1 MEQIPLPEEG
11 NRNPSPQIY
20 VASLSDYNDGRLHG
34 SWIDASQ
41 SADEFYGAV
50 QSMLERSP
58 TGGAEEFAIH
68 DYEGFGPW
76 CPSEYESI
84 ETVAAVANGIS
95 EFGPAFVHY
104 VALRGTDEDF
114 LLEFEDHY
122 LGHYESAE
130 AYAEELLD
138 DLGISI
144 QVPPELEPYV
154 RLDVEAY
161 ARDLEL
167 GGDIE
172 LSEGD
177 GGVYIFWP

>member
-11 NRNPSPQIY
+11 NRIPTPNIY

-41 SADEFYGAV
+41 SADELHAAV
-50 QSMLERSP
+50 QGMLDHSP
-58 TGGAEEFAIH
+58 IGGAEEYAIH

-76 CPSEYESI
+76 RPSEYESI
-84 ETVAAVANGIS
+84 EAVAAVANGIA
-95 EFGPAFVHY
+95 EFGPAFAHY
-104 VALRGTDEDF
+104 VALRGTEEDT
-114 LLEFEDHY
+114 LSDFEDHY

-130 AYAEELLD
+130 AYAEELLE

-144 QVPPELEPYV
+144 QVPSGFEPYV
-154 RLDVEAY
+154 QLDVAAY

-177 GGVYIFWP
+177 GGVYIFSA

>member
-11 NRNPSPQIY
+11 TRNPSPHIY

-41 SADEFYGAV
+41 SADDLYAAV

-58 TGGAEEFAIH
+58 TGGAEEYAVH

-76 CPSEYESI
+76 RLSEYESI
-84 ETVAAVANGIS
+84 ETIAAVASGIA
-95 EFGPAFVHY
+95 EHGPAFAHY
-104 VALRGTDEDF
+104 VALRGTEEDT
-114 LLEFEDHY
+114 LSEFEDHY

-130 AYAEELLD
+130 VYAEELLD

-154 RLDVEAY
+154 RLDVAAY

-172 LSEGD
+172 VSEGD
-177 GGVYIFWP
+177 DGVYLFWT

>member
-11 NRNPSPQIY
+11 TRKPSPHIY
-20 VASLSDYNDGRLHG
+20 VASLSDYNNGRLHG

-41 SADEFYGAV
+41 SPDELYAAV
-50 QSMLERSP
+50 QSMLETSP
-58 TGGAEEFAIH
+58 ISDAEEYAVH

-76 CPSEYESI
+76 RPSEYESI
-84 ETVAAVANGIS
+84 ETIAAVANGIAGH
-95 EFGPAFVHY
+95 GPAFAHY
-104 VALRGTDEDF
+104 VALRGTEEDT
-114 LLEFEDHY
+114 LSDFEDHY

-138 DLGISI
+138 ELGISI

-154 RLDVEAY
+154 QLDVAAY

-172 LSEGD
+172 VSEGD
-177 GGVYIFWP
+177 DGVYLFWT